1 MFSLKKYDS
10 ALKADWDQVVVN
22 SKNGTFLHTIDYF
35 KYHEARF
42 EDASLIVYKKNK
54 PVAVFPANRTG
65 QVVYSHAGLTYA
77 GLIYL
82 NELHCKNVLDVFDLL
97 IEHYRAEGAKELL
110 YKCIPAVFSRYPAE
124 EDLYALFRL
133 GAKLVRRD
141 VSSVIELAK
150 IPKLSDSRKCVIR
163 KAEKNDVSFVSNV
176 DAGDFHGLLSDVL
189 MKFGA
194 QPVHS
199 RAELEL
205 LMSRFPQQL
214 KIFGA
219 HGAGE
224 LLAATL
230 VFDFG
235 DTVHTQYMAASHNGR
250 QVGALDFLLH
260 QLISNEYKDRR
271 FFSFGI
277 STEDAG
283 RHLNEGLIA
292 QKEGFGARAIV
303 HDFYKLEF

>member
-1 MFSLKKYDS
+1 MFSLKEYDS
-10 ALKADWDQVVVN
+10 TLKADWDQVVVQ
-22 SKNGTFLHTIDYF
+22 SKNGSFLHTVDYF
-35 KYHEARF
+35 KYHESRF
-42 EDASLIVYKKNK
+42 EDASVLIYKKNK
-54 PVAVFPANRTG
+54 PVAVFPANRSG
-65 QVVYSHAGLTYA
+65 EIVYSHAGLTYA

-82 NELHCKNVLDVFDLL
+82 TELHCKNVLDVFELL
-97 IEHYRAEGAKELL
+97 IEHYRAQGARELI
-110 YKCIPAVFSRYPAE
+110 YKCIPSVFTKYPAE
-124 EDLYALFRL
+124 EDQYALFRL
-133 GAKLVRRD
+133 GGQLVRRD
-141 VSSVIELAK
+141 VSSVIELSK

-163 KAEKNDVSFVSNV
+163 KAEKNDVAFVSDV
-176 DAGDFHGLLSDVL
+176 GASCFHNLLSEVL

-199 RAELEL
+199 KDELEL

-219 HGAGE
+219 EGAGE
-224 LLAATL
+224 LMAATL

-235 DTVHTQYMAASHNGR
+235 DTVHTQYMAASANGR

-303 HDFYKLEF
+303 HDFYKLEI